1 MLAGALIHG
10 KKGDAPKALLHTG
23 TEPDDQV
30 CAAELLT
37 ETPVDRREDTVKA
50 LKRDRSPKEVRR
62 AMSERIA
69 RVPLSDL
76 EKLKHIYLKR
86 CGDATE

>member
-1 MLAGALIHG
+1 M
-10 KKGDAPKALLHTG
+10 
-23 TEPDDQV
+23 

-37 ETPVDRREDTVKA
+37 ETPVDRLEDTVKA
-50 LKRDRSPKEVRR
+50 LKRDRSPREVRS

-69 RVPLSDL
+69 RAPLSDF
-76 EKLKHIYLKR
+76 EKLKHTYPKH